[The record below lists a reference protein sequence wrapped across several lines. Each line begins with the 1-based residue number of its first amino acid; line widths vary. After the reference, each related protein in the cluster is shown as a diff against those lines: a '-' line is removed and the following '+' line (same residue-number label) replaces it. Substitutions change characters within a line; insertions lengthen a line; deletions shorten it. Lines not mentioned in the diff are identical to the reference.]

1 MYTSPLSFK
10 PLTILLLAGGSLWA
24 ADPALRVA
32 EADAKKAA
40 IQKPAPEYPMVA
52 RQLKVTGK
60 VNLDVLIADDGSVA
74 EVRIV
79 SGTPILTKPA
89 VDAVKKWR
97 FRPFQA
103 DGKPAAALASLSF
116 EFDTH

>member
-1 MYTSPLSFK
+1 M
-10 PLTILLLAGGSLWA
+10 LLLAAGCLWA
-24 ADPALRVA
+24 ADPALKIT

-60 VNLDVLIADDGSVA
+60 VNLDVVIAEDGSVA

-89 VDAVKKWR
+89 AEAVKKWR

-103 DGKPAAALASLSF
+103 DGKPAAALATLSF